1 MKVEKVKV
9 GILSFAHMHASSY
22 ANALLELSDV
32 ALTGVWDEDKERAAT
47 MAKRYETKTFDTPEA
62 LLESSLDGVIVCSE
76 NIHHRSLVELAAPR
90 VPHILCEKPLAT
102 TLEDA
107 RAMIETCERERAK
120 LMTAFPVRFAPPVQ
134 RLKALLDEG
143 ALGPVISV
151 NATNHGR
158 MPGGWFL
165 DAKLAGGGAVLDHSV
180 HVTDLLRWFWGT
192 EFTEVYAEIGCGLLH
207 EDVTIDDAGLLSFAL
222 ANGAYGTLDT
232 SWSRPP
238 NYPTWGD
245 VKLEIVGE
253 NGIARVDAFRQH
265 LTLTSNRE
273 ADQKA
278 DGGATRY
285 VGWGSNADLGL
296 VKSFVGM
303 IREGYDPPISG
314 EDGLRALQV
323 ALAAYRSAETNAPV
337 TLSRREDV
345 T

>member
-1 MKVEKVKV
+1 MRVERVRVEKVKV

-22 ANALLELSDV
+22 ADALLELSDV

-62 LLESSLDGVIVCSE
+62 LLESGLDGVIVCSE

-107 RAMIETCERERAK
+107 WAMIETCERERAK
-120 LMTAFPVRFAPPVQ
+120 LMTAFPVRFAPSVQ

-180 HVTDLLRWFWGT
+180 HVADLLRWFWNT

-238 NYPTWGD
+238 IYPTWGD
-245 VKLEIVGE
+245 VKLELVGE
-253 NGIARVDAFRQH
+253 NGLARVDAFRQH
-265 LTLTSNRE
+265 LTLTSEGGN
-273 ADQKA
+273 
-278 DGGATRY
+278 GATRY

-323 ALAAYRSAETNAPV
+323 ALAAYRSAETNAPIK
-337 TLSRREDV
+337 LERREDV